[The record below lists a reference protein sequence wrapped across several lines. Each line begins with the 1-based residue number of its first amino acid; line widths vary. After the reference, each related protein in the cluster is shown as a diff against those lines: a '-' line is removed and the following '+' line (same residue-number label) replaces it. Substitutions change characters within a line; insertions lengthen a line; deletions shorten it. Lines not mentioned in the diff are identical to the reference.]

1 MIYHL
6 SATLATASRV
16 LRQLGHDRRSLAMIF
31 LVPPALLALLCWL
44 YSGNDSLFNYVG
56 VSLLGVFPLVIM
68 FLITSIATLRE
79 RTSGT
84 LERVMTMPIS
94 RVDFVFGYAI
104 AFGVLAIIQALIAST
119 VALYLLGL
127 DIAGPSWFLIV
138 IALADAWLGMA
149 LGLLVSAFAHN
160 EFQAVQFMPVV
171 IFPQFF
177 LCGLLLPL
185 DSMPD
190 TLAFIAHFVPM
201 TYAVEA
207 LQNIGIESGVSAQS
221 WRDLVIVM
229 TVVLLAVLLGATT
242 LRRSTK

>member
-1 MIYHL
+1 MTYHL
-6 SATLATASRV
+6 SATMATASRV
-16 LRQLGHDRRSLAMIF
+16 LKQLTHDHRSLAMIF
-31 LVPPALLALLCWL
+31 FVPPILLALLYWL
-44 YSGNDSLFNYVG
+44 YLDHDPLFNFVG

-79 RTSGT
+79 RIGGT
-84 LERVMTMPIS
+84 LERVMAMPIA
-94 RVDFVFGYAI
+94 RIDFVFGYAI
-104 AFGVLAIIQALIAST
+104 AFGVLAVIQAVIASA

-127 DIAGPSWFLIV
+127 DIAGPGWFLIL

-185 DSMPD
+185 DKMPD
-190 TLAFIAHFVPM
+190 VLSVIAHLVPM
-201 TYAVEA
+201 TYAVQA
-207 LQNIGIESGVSAQS
+207 LQNIGVESGVSLQS
-221 WRDLVIVM
+221 WRDLIV
-229 TVVLLAVLLGATT
+229 VVVVVVVAILLGAST
-242 LRRSTK
+242 LRRSSK

>member
-1 MIYHL
+1 MTYHL
-6 SATLATASRV
+6 SATFATAGRV
-16 LRQLGHDRRSLAMIF
+16 LKQLGHDRRSLAMIF
-31 LVPPALLALLCWL
+31 FVPPILLALLYWL
-44 YSGNDSLFNYVG
+44 YIDNGQLFDYVG

-84 LERVMTMPIS
+84 LERVMSMPIS

-104 AFGVLAIIQALIAST
+104 AFGVLAVIQALIASA

-138 IALADAWLGMA
+138 IALVDAWLGMA

-185 DSMPD
+185 DKMPD

-207 LQNIGIESGVSAQS
+207 LQNIGTESGIGSQS
-221 WRDLVIVM
+221 WRDLIIVVA
-229 TVVLLAVLLGATT
+229 VVLAALLLGATT